1 MSRTLALISSA
12 RSESARAALP
22 LDTVL
27 AWFASRPAA
36 RASLTIGGLPALL
49 LARWAAPGRARSSR
63 LLPLP
68 GPPSGS
74 APRGRAA
81 GRGSPS
87 GHGLARRG
95 IRQVGVRRGL
105 LVVLVW
111 LGRGVRVTHVGAVWP
126 APGRGVRRASGRGAG
141 LAPGSSVCLAVRPA
155 PGRRGPSCLRG

>member
-22 LDTVL
+22 LDTML
-27 AWFASRPAA
+27 AWFASPPAA

-49 LARWAAPGRARSSR
+49 LARWAAPGRARPSR

-87 GHGLARRG
+87 GHGLARR
-95 IRQVGVRRGL
+95 GVRRGL

-126 APGRGVRRASGRGAG
+126 APGRGVRRASGRGLGIARG
-141 LAPGSSVCLAVRPA
+141 GVR
-155 PGRRGPSCLRG
+155 L